1 MSRARVSRA
10 RAVRKSDL
18 DRVLRA
24 LRDAGQAVRQ
34 IEMRP
39 DRGVLIMPGERQSL
53 HPRDNEL
60 DEWRARRAARSA
72 DRP

>member
-1 MSRARVSRA
+1 VSQG

-18 DRVLRA
+18 DRVLKA
-24 LRDAGQAVRQ
+24 LKDAGQAVRQ

-39 DRGVLIMPGERQSL
+39 DGGVLITPADGL
-53 HPRDNEL
+53 TFPAATNEL
-60 DEWRARRAARSA
+60 DQWRTRRAARSA